1 MLKESLRDA
10 AKTSGCALEDLLDM
24 QNDAAS
30 NITMLPSALS
40 HKKINGSDD
49 LVQIQSESLF
59 R

>member
-1 MLKESLRDA
+1 MRDA